1 LIGRNWVFAIL
12 GNVLP
17 SFAYWG
23 TMASVVNAG
32 GIEFTSN
39 VLPFLIRDINLCR
52 VNSNTYPKD
61 QRQEAWSRLA
71 KNLPFGS
78 MINEASLAQMIRT
91 GRQEPP
97 GPGARLHG
105 YRR

>member
-1 LIGRNWVFAIL
+1 
-12 GNVLP
+12 
-17 SFAYWG
+17 
-23 TMASVVNAG
+23 MASVVNAG

-39 VLPFLIRDINLCR
+39 VLPVLIRGINLYG
-52 VNSNTYPKD
+52 VNSNNCPKD
-61 QRQEAWSRLA
+61 RRLEVWSRLA

-97 GPGARLHG
+97 GPRAQPHD
-105 YRR
+105 YRH